1 MRYVLIGCGV
11 GLGAL
16 IGIIGGLFLILF
28 VASFFNGRVGA
39 PTDYTQSALL
49 VHPPEPLQKEMLL
62 KVVTY
67 NVQALWVVGRNRP
80 ARMREIARVLTDLD
94 PDIVGF
100 QEVFVAK
107 DRAVLIDALKYSRL
121 KYHEYFRSAT
131 VGSGLLVMSAF
142 PIQEHYFH
150 RYSVSNPWYK
160 VWEGDWW
167 AGKGV
172 CLARIALPDG
182 GMIDFYNTHA
192 QAGYGNPAY
201 KDLRVIQMAELA
213 AFINKTRTR
222 TAPALLTGDM
232 NCRPGAV
239 DFETA
244 VSGAGLTRAMTIDTS
259 IDHIFSVDDPRY
271 VFETIETVTIPTRI
285 QKDGKSFQLSDHPGY
300 LSQVRIK
307 PRE

>member
-11 GLGAL
+11 GLGGL
-16 IGIIGGLFLILF
+16 VGVIGGLFLILF

-39 PTDYTQSALL
+39 PTDYAQSALL
-49 VHPPEPLQKEMLL
+49 VNPPERLQEDALL

-80 ARMREIARVLTDLD
+80 ARMREIGRVLTDLD

-100 QEVFVAK
+100 QEAFVAK
-107 DRAVLIDALKYSRL
+107 DRAVLIDALKHSRL

-142 PIQEHYFH
+142 PIKEHYFH

-172 CLARIALPDG
+172 CLARIALPG
-182 GMIDFYNTHA
+182 GGLVDFYNTHA

-201 KDLRVIQMAELA
+201 RDLRIIQMAELA

-222 TAPALLTGDM
+222 TAPAFLTGDM

-244 VSGAGLTRAMTIDTS
+244 VSGAGLTRAMTIDTR
-259 IDHIFSVDDPRY
+259 IDHIFSVDDPGY
-271 VFETIETVTIPTRI
+271 VFEAIETVTIPAHI

-300 LSQVRIK
+300 LSLVRIK
-307 PRE
+307 PGE